1 MSQEEA
7 AAAGNDG
14 IDKQLANI
22 YYAAGDPGSYGGV
35 ERLFRRAKD
44 IGIGG
49 DALTKRRVESF
60 LRN

>member
-1 MSQEEA
+1 MNKR
-7 AAAGNDG
+7 GGGRLCDDDDG

-35 ERLFRRAKD
+35 ERLFKRAKD

-49 DALTKRRVESF
+49 AMR
-60 LRN
+60 